1 MVSPRPDRRKCRGGP
16 PRVTPVT
23 PGPAGWCG
31 RATYTPPMPLLDRL
45 STPWRVLLKE
55 ISAFGVVGVVNLF
68 IDIGLFNLLH
78 FQLGV
83 GPTTSNIVSA
93 GVATTISYFANRHWS
108 FSHRARTGLRREYTL
123 FIAINLLAL
132 GISSVVIAFTYYV
145 ISATDPFALN
155 VAKVIGIG
163 IGTVFRFWS
172 YKRWVFPPHP
182 EVVQVAQA
190 GAGD

>member
-1 MVSPRPDRRKCRGGP
+1 MSWVDRF
-16 PRVTPVT
+16 T
-23 PGPAGWCG
+23 
-31 RATYTPPMPLLDRL
+31 
-45 STPWRVLLKE
+45 TPWRVLLKE
-55 ISAFGVVGVVNLF
+55 ISAFGVVGLVNLF

-78 FQLGV
+78 FRVGL

-123 FIAINLLAL
+123 FIVINLIAL

-155 VAKVIGIG
+155 VAKIVGIG
-163 IGTVFRFWS
+163 IGTVFRF
-172 YKRWVFPPHP
+172 YAYRTWVFRRSRQRPAAAGRPAVP
-182 EVVQVAQA
+182 VVAVAT
-190 GAGD
+190 GAAVPRAEPVEG